1 MIYRIIPKQEVIIN
15 AETKEEAM
23 EKYLLLKDTEV
34 DGLFQAVTEEEWKKI
49 RSDEDYEG
57 HKRFLKGYMM
67 ERFMEKHNVSVE
79 EANRLK
85 ELAYEAY
92 VKQDDLRDYEAV
104 DKVYKDYCENKSK
117 KSA

>member
-15 AETKEEAM
+15 AETKKEAM
-23 EKYLLLKDTEV
+23 KKYLLLKDTEV
-34 DGLFQAVTEEEWKKI
+34 AGLFKAVSEEEWREI
-49 RSDEDYEG
+49 RSNEDFEG
-57 HKRFLKGYMM
+57 HKRFLKSYMM

-104 DKVYKDYCENKSK
+104 DQVYTEYVQKQ
-117 KSA
+117 

>member
-1 MIYRIIPKQEVIIN
+1 MIIN
-15 AETKEEAM
+15 AETKKEAI

-34 DGLFQAVTEEEWKKI
+34 SGLFQAVSEEEWREI
-49 RSDEDYEG
+49 RSNEDFEG
-57 HKRFLKGYMM
+57 HKRFLKSYMM

-104 DKVYKDYCENKSK
+104 DQVYTEYVQKQ
-117 KSA
+117 

>member
-1 MIYRIIPKQEVIIN
+1 MVYRIIPKQEVFIN
-15 AETKEEAM
+15 AETKKEAM

-104 DKVYKDYCENKSK
+104 DQVYTEYVQKQ
-117 KSA
+117 

>member
-1 MIYRIIPKQEVIIN
+1 MVYRIIHKQEVIIN
-15 AETKEEAM
+15 AETKKEAM
-23 EKYLLLKDTEV
+23 EKYLSLKDTEV
-34 DGLFQAVTEEEWKKI
+34 DGLFQVVTEEEWREI
-49 RSDEDYEG
+49 RSNEDFEG
-57 HKRFLKGYMM
+57 HKRFLKSYMM

-104 DKVYKDYCENKSK
+104 DQVYTEYVQKQ
-117 KSA
+117 

>member
-34 DGLFQAVTEEEWKKI
+34 SGLFQAVSEEEWREI
-49 RSDEDYEG
+49 RSNEDFEG
-57 HKRFLKGYMM
+57 HKRFLKSYMM

-79 EANRLK
+79 EAMKLK
-85 ELAYEAY
+85 DIAYEAY

-104 DKVYKDYCENKSK
+104 DQVYTEYVQKQ
-117 KSA
+117 

>member
-1 MIYRIIPKQEVIIN
+1 
-15 AETKEEAM
+15 M
-23 EKYLLLKDTEV
+23 EIKYN
-34 DGLFQAVTEEEWKKI
+34 
-49 RSDEDYEG
+49 EDFEG

-104 DKVYKDYCENKSK
+104 DQVYTEYVQKQ
-117 KSA
+117 

>member
-1 MIYRIIPKQEVIIN
+1 MVYRIIPKQEVIIN

-23 EKYLLLKDTEV
+23 EKYLLLKNTEV

-79 EANRLK
+79 EANKLK
-85 ELAYEAY
+85 EIAYEIY

-104 DKVYKDYCENKSK
+104 DQVYTEYVQKQ
-117 KSA
+117 

>member
-1 MIYRIIPKQEVIIN
+1 MVYRIIPKLEVIIN
-15 AETKEEAM
+15 AETKKEAM

-104 DKVYKDYCENKSK
+104 DQVYTEYVQKQ
-117 KSA
+117 

>member
-1 MIYRIIPKQEVIIN
+1 MVYRIIPKQEVIIN
-15 AETKEEAM
+15 AETKKEAM

-34 DGLFQAVTEEEWKKI
+34 EGLFQAVSEEEWKKI

-67 ERFMEKHNVSVE
+67 ERFMEKHNVSFE
-79 EANRLK
+79 EANKLK
-85 ELAYEAY
+85 EIAYEIY

-104 DKVYKDYCENKSK
+104 DQVYKEYVQNR
-117 KSA
+117 

>member
-1 MIYRIIPKQEVIIN
+1 
-15 AETKEEAM
+15 
-23 EKYLLLKDTEV
+23 
-34 DGLFQAVTEEEWKKI
+34 
-49 RSDEDYEG
+49 
-57 HKRFLKGYMM
+57 M

-104 DKVYKDYCENKSK
+104 DQVYTEYVQKQ
-117 KSA
+117 

>member
-1 MIYRIIPKQEVIIN
+1 MVYRIIPKQEVIIN
-15 AETKEEAM
+15 AETKKEAM

-34 DGLFQAVTEEEWKKI
+34 EGLFQAVSEEEWKKI

-67 ERFMEKHNVSVE
+67 ERFMEKHYVSFE
-79 EANRLK
+79 EANKLK
-85 ELAYEAY
+85 EIAYEIY

-104 DKVYKDYCENKSK
+104 DQVYKEYVQNR
-117 KSA
+117 